1 MQTSLA
7 PAFQNRPDAQ
17 EAAALLRS
25 CVHCGFCSATCPT
38 YQILGDELDGPR
50 GRLYLIK
57 QVLEGDRPTDKTRL
71 HLDRCLTCRACETT
85 CPSGVEY
92 GRVLDTGRQLVHEQL
107 PRPLWSGLVRRVL
120 AVWLTG
126 PLFAPAVAMGR
137 LLRVLPAAQPA
148 GVVPHRLHARR
159 MLLLAGCVQPAL
171 SPSINAATLRVFDAL
186 GITLQV
192 APDAGCCG
200 AIRHHLDDHDGALSE
215 ARRNIDAW
223 WPAVEAGA
231 EAIVLNASGCGTML
245 HEYGHLLRH
254 DAAYAAKAA
263 RISALVRD
271 VAEVLPALLAQLAP
285 RLRERRAQRVVFHPP
300 CSLQHGQKIRGAV
313 ESMLTTLGAE
323 VLPFADAHLCCGSA
337 GTYSLLQPQ
346 LSRELRDRKLAAL
359 GAPRPEVILSANIGC
374 LTHLA
379 GGTPLPVQHWI
390 EWLDEQ
396 LA

>member
-1 MQTSLA
+1 MQTTLA

-50 GRLYLIK
+50 GRLYLMK
-57 QVLEGDRPTDKTRL
+57 QVLEGDRPTAKTRL

-85 CPSGVEY
+85 CPSGVQY
-92 GRVLDTGRQLVHEQL
+92 GRVLDTGRQLVNEQL
-107 PRPLWSGLVRRVL
+107 PRPLLSGLVRRLL

-137 LLRVLPAAQPA
+137 LLRVLPAAQAA

-171 SPSINAATLRVFDAL
+171 SPNINAATLRVFDAL

-271 VAEVLPALLAQLAP
+271 VAEVLPALVGQLAP
-285 RLRERRAQRVVFHPP
+285 RLRERQPQRVVFHPP

-390 EWLDEQ
+390 EWLDAQ